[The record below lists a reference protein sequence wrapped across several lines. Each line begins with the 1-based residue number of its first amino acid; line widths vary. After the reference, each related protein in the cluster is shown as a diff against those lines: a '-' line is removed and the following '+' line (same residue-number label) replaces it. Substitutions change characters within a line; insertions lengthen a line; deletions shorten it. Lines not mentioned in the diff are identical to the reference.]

1 MQQVITTG
9 HEIIRAWALE
19 RGGTPALLLGTET
32 GLRFDWGEGGDELE
46 RLSWRDF
53 FDIFE
58 EEGMAFA
65 HIQDDDS
72 SVYEFIARDE
82 LMLAEGDS

>member
-19 RGGTPALLLGTET
+19 RGATPALLAGTQM
-32 GLRFDWGEGGDELE
+32 GLRFDWGEGGEELE
-46 RLSWRDF
+46 PISWRDF

-65 HIQDDDS
+65 HIEGDDS
-72 SVYEFIARDE
+72 SVYDFILRDE
-82 LMLAEGDS
+82 MDGGESDA